1 LETVET
7 EPRIIGWD
15 VAGVVECIGCDVSLF
30 EAGDKVYY
38 AGDIT
43 RSTYS
48 RAKEWASCGN

>member
-15 VAGVVECIGCDVSLF
+15 VAGVVESIGCDVSLF